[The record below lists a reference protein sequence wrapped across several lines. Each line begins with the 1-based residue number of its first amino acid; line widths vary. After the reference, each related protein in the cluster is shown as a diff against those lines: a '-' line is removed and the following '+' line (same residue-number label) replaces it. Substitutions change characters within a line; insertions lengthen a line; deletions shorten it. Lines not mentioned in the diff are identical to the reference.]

1 VVLLPA
7 VMTWLD
13 QRSWSLPRWLDRL
26 PAVEPGIPAR
36 DPVVASPTGTR
47 AAATPDDDEEPLLP
61 V

>member
-1 VVLLPA
+1 
-7 VMTWLD
+7 MT
-13 QRSWSLPRWLDRL
+13 WLDRL